1 MSVGSVSSCPLDAY
15 TSQYASQLSQ
25 AGQQG
30 PQALPSAA
38 IVPPN
43 PAPVHG
49 PAVNDLG
56 QRIGGLISTT
66 A

>member
-25 AGQQG
+25 AGQQAA
-30 PQALPSAA
+30 QALPSGAVA
-38 IVPPN
+38 LPSPVPVN
-43 PAPVHG
+43 G
-49 PAVNDLG
+49 PTVNDLG